1 MIRLVSRLLN
11 QTGRVIPKRMGSSVV
26 ERLQQPKVTLCQ
38 MRTTDCIDET
48 FACIEGF
55 AKSAVSDGS
64 CMMFLPENAVFMGT
78 SKDASLA
85 IAEHVD
91 DQSENSKLERLKDIC
106 KRYAI
111 WMSVGG
117 FQEIALT
124 DDHGATKKLSN
135 AHLILDDQGKLVTV
149 YRKIHLFDL
158 EYTPENGD
166 ESKKIQ
172 LKESLF
178 TEPGQGLVA
187 CDSPVGRLG
196 LSVCFDVRFP
206 ELYQRLRYDM
216 GAEVMLIPAAF
227 TVPTGQAHWEIL
239 LRARAIETQSFVIA
253 SAQSGRHHAKRES
266 YGHSMVIDPWGRIL
280 AHIDQT
286 DSGCVTVPLDLESL
300 QDIRMKIPMESSR
313 EQGRQR
319 Y

>member
-1 MIRLVSRLLN
+1 MEGTQPRREIS
-11 QTGRVIPKRMGSSVV
+11 
-26 ERLQQPKVTLCQ
+26 QPKAVTLCQ
-38 MRTTDCIDET
+38 MRTTDSIDDNI
-48 FACIEGF
+48 ACIEGF
-55 AKSAVSDGS
+55 AQRAVADGS

-78 SKDASLA
+78 STDASLA
-85 IAEHVD
+85 IAESLD
-91 DQSENSKLERLKDIC
+91 DNVTRGTKLGRLREIC
-106 KRYAI
+106 KGYGI
-111 WMSVGG
+111 WMSIGG
-117 FQEIALT
+117 FQEIAKI
-124 DDHGATKKLSN
+124 DDSGATKKLCN
-135 AHLILDDQGKLVTV
+135 AHLIIDDMGELVTV

-178 TEPGQGLVA
+178 TEPGDGLVI
-187 CDSPVGRLG
+187 CDSPIGRLG

-227 TVPTGQAHWEIL
+227 TVPTGEAHWEIL

-266 YGHSMVIDPWGRIL
+266 YGHSMVIDPWGRVL
-280 AHIDQT
+280 ARIDQN
-286 DSGCVTVPLDLESL
+286 DSDCVTVPIDLESL
-300 QDIRMKIPMESSR
+300 KNVRMRIPMETSR
-313 EQGRQR
+313 EQGRQK